1 MISESVVNNLKKAS
15 WIRAMFEEGEKL
27 RKIHGADNVY
37 DFTLGNPD
45 HEPPASVK
53 EALKDIVTEDKP
65 GIHRYMNNAGY
76 EDVRQKVADH
86 LNKTS
91 GLSSVSSQHIIM
103 TCGAAGALNVVLK
116 TILNPGEEVIILAP
130 YFAEYIFYVGN
141 HGGKVAIVPPEK
153 DSFKPDL
160 KILESSI
167 TAKTKAIIINSPNN
181 PSGYI
186 YSEET
191 LKEMSAILE
200 KKEKEYNT
208 TIYAISDEPYYKLV
222 YDNVKLPFLFKLFK
236 KSFIVNSF
244 SKSLA
249 LPGERIGYIAVNPEI
264 PELDLILESLVFCNR
279 TLGYV
284 NAPALFQKV
293 IAGSLDEDI
302 DIESYKQR
310 RDIIFDNLTRLGFS
324 CIKPQGT
331 FYIFPK
337 SPIEDDI
344 QFIKHAVKYNLLLVP
359 GTGFGLPGHFRISY
373 CVSMDTIKKSIPAFE
388 ALAKD
393 FNLIK

>member
-1 MISESVVNNLKKAS
+1 MISESVVKNLGNAS

-27 RKIHGADNVY
+27 RKIHGKDNVY

-45 HEPPASVK
+45 HEPPLSVK
-53 EALKDIVTEDKP
+53 ETLKRIVTDDKP

-76 EDVRQKVADH
+76 DDVRQKLADY
-86 LNKTS
+86 LNRNS
-91 GLSSVSSQHIIM
+91 GLSSITSEHIIM

-141 HGGKVAIVPPEK
+141 HSGKVVVVPPEK
-153 DSFKPDL
+153 GSFKPDL
-160 KILESSI
+160 KKLENSI

-186 YSEET
+186 YSDET
-191 LKEMSAILE
+191 LKDISSILE
-200 KKEKEYNT
+200 KKEKEFNS

-244 SKSLA
+244 SKSMA
-249 LPGERIGYIAVNPEI
+249 LPGERIGYIAVNPEV
-264 PELDLILESLVFCNR
+264 PELKLTLESLIFCNR

-293 IAGSLDEDI
+293 IAESLDEDI

-310 RDIIFDNLTRLGFS
+310 RDMVYDNLIRLGFS

-331 FYIFPK
+331 FYIFPQ

-344 QFIKHAVKYNLLLVP
+344 KFIKYAVKYNILLVP
-359 GTGFGLPGHFRISY
+359 GTGFGLPGHFRLSY
-373 CVSMDTIKKSIPAFE
+373 CVSMDTIKNSLPAFE

>member
-1 MISESVVNNLKKAS
+1 MISESVVNSLKKAS

-45 HEPPASVK
+45 HEPPSSVK
-53 EALKDIVTEDKP
+53 ETLKKIVTEDKP

-76 EDVRQKVADH
+76 EDVRQKVADY
-86 LNKTS
+86 LNRTS
-91 GLSSVSSQHIIM
+91 GLSSISSQHIIM

-116 TILNPGEEVIILAP
+116 TLLNPGEEVIILAP
-130 YFAEYIFYVGN
+130 YFAEYIFYVEN
-141 HGGKVAIVPPEK
+141 HGGKVVIVPPEK

-160 KILESSI
+160 KILENSI
-167 TAKTKAIIINSPNN
+167 TEKTKAIIINSPNN

-191 LKEMSAILE
+191 LKEIFEVLE
-200 KKEKEYNT
+200 KKEKEYNSS
-208 TIYAISDEPYYKLV
+208 IYAISDEPYYKLV
-222 YDNVKLPFLFKLFK
+222 YDNVKLPFLFRLYK

-249 LPGERIGYIAVNPEI
+249 LAGERIGYIAVNPEI
-264 PELDLILESLVFCNR
+264 PELELILESLIFCNR

-284 NAPALFQKV
+284 NAPALFQKA
-293 IAGSLDEDI
+293 IADSLDADI
-302 DIESYKQR
+302 DVESYKQR
-310 RDIIFDNLTRLGFS
+310 RDLIYDTLTRLGFS

-344 QFIKHAVKYNLLLVP
+344 QFIKHAVKYNILLVP
-359 GTGFGLPGHFRISY
+359 GTGFGLPGHFRLSY
-373 CVSMDTIKKSIPAFE
+373 CVSMDTIKKSLPAFE